1 MTFPRDK
8 CSRSSSEWVSPC
20 GCVHIHFPWSCLLAC
35 QLYIYCVMLVGS
47 NQSPKLFSTLLFET
61 VSLDEPGAHRVGKIS
76 RPAGSRDLTAPF
88 LPLPNPSTPGFYLG
102 AEFRFSCLY
111 GTHLPSP
118 PLIVL
123 SCVIAWRHG
132 SQWGSPQRTQKW
144 AGAELIHKETW
155 LEVKSVGLYLLQM
168 LARLWKGFVWLLFWL
183 NAVSVI
189 PGLSRSGNHLEVR

>member
-8 CSRSSSEWVSPC
+8 CSCSSSEWVSPC

-35 QLYIYCVMLVGS
+35 QLYIYCVMLMGS
-47 NQSPKLFSTLLFET
+47 NQTPRLFSTLLFET
-61 VSLDEPGAHRVGKIS
+61 VSLGQPGAHQVGKIS

-102 AEFRFSCLY
+102 AEFRFSCLC

-123 SCVIAWRHG
+123 SCVIAWRRG
-132 SQWGSPQRTQKW
+132 SQWGSPS
-144 AGAELIHKETW
+144 ENS
-155 LEVKSVGLYLLQM
+155 EVSRGRAYPQGNLVRSKKCRPLP
-168 LARLWKGFVWLLFWL
+168 LANVSH
-183 NAVSVI
+183 AVERVCMVI
-189 PGLSRSGNHLEVR
+189 ILTECSQCNSWTF